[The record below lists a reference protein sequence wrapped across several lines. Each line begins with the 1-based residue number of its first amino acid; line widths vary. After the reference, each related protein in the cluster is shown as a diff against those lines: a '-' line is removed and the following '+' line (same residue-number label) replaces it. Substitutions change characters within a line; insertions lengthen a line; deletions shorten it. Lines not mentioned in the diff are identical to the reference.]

1 MIRLFVELLA
11 GVSVA
16 FGLFVFMASLIVFQE
31 AKIDQSKTPPLEISM
46 IKPSDE
52 TKTKERRV
60 PRKPEPPKAPPP
72 PTAERVQTN
81 ERPASGPVI
90 EGLKISN
97 VGMGSSG
104 DGIAIGGVSGG
115 GFSGPAAGA
124 GGAMDSEAIPV
135 ATLPPRY
142 PREAAQQGIEGV
154 VCFKM
159 TVGPDGAVQELEQTS
174 AKPPRVF
181 DQEARRALL
190 KWKFKPSFVDGKPVA
205 APGKR
210 FCLDFKLDKSQ

>member
-1 MIRLFVELLA
+1 MLKYIVALV
-11 GVSVA
+11 GGTVVA
-16 FGLFVFMASLIVFQE
+16 FVLFLFMASLVEKTE
-31 AKIDQSKTPPLEISM
+31 AKYDKSKSAPIEIAM
-46 IKPSDE
+46 VKPNE
-52 TKTKERRV
+52 EVKNKERRV

-72 PTAERVQTN
+72 PTAERVQSN
-81 ERPASGPVI
+81 ERPATGPVI

-115 GFSGPAAGA
+115 FAGPNTGAGA
-124 GGAMDSEAIPV
+124 GMDGDAIPV

-159 TVGPDGAVQELEQTS
+159 TVGADGSVQELEQTS

-205 APGKR
+205 SPNKR

>member
-1 MIRLFVELLA
+1 
-11 GVSVA
+11 
-16 FGLFVFMASLIVFQE
+16 LIVFQE
-31 AKIDQSKTPPLEISM
+31 AKVDKSKTPPLDIQM
-46 IKPSDE
+46 IKPNDE

-81 ERPASGPVI
+81 ERPQTGPVI
-90 EGLKISN
+90 EGLKITN
-97 VGMGSSG
+97 VGMGSGG

-115 GFSGPAAGA
+115 FSGPNTS
-124 GGAMDSEAIPV
+124 GGPGMDSEAIPV

-154 VCFKM
+154 VCFKL